1 MFHQG
6 NKFALGSLV
15 SMMLVIEKEP
25 MDWVAWFS
33 LKLQNELV
41 AVQRNVGKLINT
53 LVEPTLTII
62 GY

>member
-15 SMMLVIEKEP
+15 SMMLVVEKEL
-25 MDWVAWFS
+25 MDQAACFS

-41 AVQRNVGKLINT
+41 AVQRK
-53 LVEPTLTII
+53 I
-62 GY
+62 G